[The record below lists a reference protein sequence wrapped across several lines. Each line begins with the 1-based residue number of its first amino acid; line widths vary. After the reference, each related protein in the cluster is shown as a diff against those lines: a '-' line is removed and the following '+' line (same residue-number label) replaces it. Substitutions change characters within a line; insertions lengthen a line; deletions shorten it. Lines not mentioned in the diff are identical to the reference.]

1 VAKALRVQISSSI
14 GLSIIFKIVL
24 FYLYYINQI
33 MKNNSILII
42 PIRSYS
48 NADTQKKLIYLDN
61 KNKSGIYR

>member
-1 VAKALRVQISSSI
+1 
-14 GLSIIFKIVL
+14 
-24 FYLYYINQI
+24 